1 MRVVVYRP
9 VAANAL
15 QLSIPFE
22 ADRILRFLHGLARKN
37 PALAA
42 ITARDA
48 MVNGSPG
55 FVMRESDGS
64 IDTMA
69 IEHSDGKIVAIYLTR
84 NPDKVAARSILPPG
98 SRLIRWA
105 QNCRSW
111 KLATVASRRLRLSL
125 RSSF

>member
-1 MRVVVYRP
+1 

-69 IEHSDGKIVAIYLTR
+69 IEHSDGKIVAIYLTPFNSAPR
-84 NPDKVAARSILPPG
+84 IAPD
-98 SRLIRWA
+98 
-105 QNCRSW
+105 
-111 KLATVASRRLRLSL
+111 TVGTELSEL
-125 RSSF
+125 ETGYCCV